1 MSTENSTGVSTRPHR
16 PRKFKTSEI
25 SDIISAFK
33 RLTTVQNVP
42 IGEACA
48 QIAGDYGR
56 TKDVIYALVRRFVP
70 SVDAADAFL
79 KANALRLAMRVVRK
93 ADVDQAID
101 VLSRSN
107 IGVLAPKQEA
117 GGNAGG
123 FFLSVTAETCGAVSM
138 KVGMV
143 QQPPERYADLPH
155 PMDIGEDRV
164 HNPSLPTSPSS
175 SPLRDDSSG
184 YAHNVLEV
192 TDAVTEEVSAPL
204 NAPGVPHPY
213 QGRIGRFSRPK
224 EEWGKR
230 HQIELDR
237 AKQRLKEARKQA
249 AADQYKDVEV

>member
-1 MSTENSTGVSTRPHR
+1 MSPDISTRPHR
-16 PRKFKTSEI
+16 PRKFKIAEI
-25 SDIISAFK
+25 SDIISTFK

-70 SVDAADAFL
+70 SVDAADAYL
-79 KANALRLAMRVVRK
+79 KSNALRLAMRVVRK

-123 FFLSVTAETCGAVSM
+123 FFLSVTADTCGAV
-138 KVGMV
+138 KVTAGMV

-155 PMDIGEDRV
+155 PMDIDQGRVLSEDGSETP
-164 HNPSLPTSPSS
+164 PSP
-175 SPLRDDSSG
+175 PLRGRTRATTD
-184 YAHNVLEV
+184 VLEV
-192 TDAVTEEVSAPL
+192 DNAVTEEAAEPL

-237 AKQRLKEARKQA
+237 AKQKLKEARRQA
-249 AADQYKDVEV
+249 SADQYKDVDV

>member
-16 PRKFKTSEI
+16 PRKFKITEI
-25 SDIISAFK
+25 SDIISTFK

-48 QIAGDYGR
+48 RIAGDYGR

-155 PMDIGEDRV
+155 PMDISQGRV
-164 HNPSLPTSPSS
+164 GLDPESENPPSE
-175 SPLRDDSSG
+175 PLRGSSG
-184 YAHNVLEV
+184 YALNTVEV
-192 TDAVTEEVSAPL
+192 DDEAIEEGKAPL

-224 EEWGKR
+224 EEWGAR
-230 HQIELDR
+230 HQIELER
-237 AKQRLKEARKQA
+237 AKQKLKEARKQA